1 MTKEELYGTL
11 RERFTEVLR
20 EEGLE
25 NEPVEVV
32 CRALSPEEA
41 IGNTK
46 RKDYPILTG
55 KDVMIQAECR
65 GYKGQAFTDA
75 PAAFRGTLAEVLALD
90 IVGDAHSRGLFIA
103 VLNAVM
109 RSLGRCTDTM
119 HCRTDGPENCACDVK
134 AYLKANWPQVKH
146 ITLVGYQPSLLQML
160 TDSGYAV
167 RVMDLNPANV
177 GQTRCGVLV
186 EDGRT
191 AMADAVREADL
202 ILCTGSTLSNGTI
215 VDYLDLD
222 KEVLFF
228 GITAAGAAALL
239 GLKRLCFADRY
250 PG

>member
-1 MTKEELYGTL
+1 MTKEQIYQTL
-11 RERFTEVLR
+11 KERFQEVLKAA
-20 EEGLE
+20 GLE

-32 CRALSPEEA
+32 CRSLSPEEA
-41 IGNTK
+41 IGSTK

-65 GYKGQAFTDA
+65 GCKGQAFTDA
-75 PAAFRGTLAEVLALD
+75 PASFRGTLAEVLALD
-90 IVGDAHSRGLFIA
+90 IVGDPHSRSLFIA

-109 RSLGRCTDTM
+109 RSLGRCGDTV
-119 HCRTDGPENCACDVK
+119 HCRTDGPEKCACDVK
-134 AYLKANWPQVKH
+134 AYLRAEWPGVKK
-146 ITLVGYQPSLLQML
+146 ITLVGYQPALLQML
-160 TDSGYAV
+160 TDSGYHV
-167 RVMDLNPANV
+167 RVMDLNPQNV
-177 GQTRCGVLV
+177 GQLRCGVTV

-191 AMADAVREADL
+191 AMADAVRHAEL

-215 VDYLDLD
+215 TDYLELD
-222 KEVLFF
+222 KPVLFF